1 MQLSPEI
8 LKMRDALLDRLGNK
22 SLKEVAQIVNEI
34 LINETNST
42 NRLAA
47 LAARVKVL
55 RNFIN
60 KNYNVT
66 KASKTQDLKNKIN
79 KDSNNNSSS
88 EIVNT
93 EKSEKWVRVE
103 MLKPGVVNGV
113 RFPQGVVIDVS
124 ENDSEKLVK
133 PSRFFVVNLQK
144 DLSV

>member
-66 KASKTQDLKNKIN
+66 KASKSQDLKNKIN

-103 MLKPGVVNGV
+103 MLKAGVVNGV

-124 ENDSEKLVK
+124 ENDAEKLVK
-133 PSRFFVVNLQK
+133 EGS
-144 DLSV
+144 